1 MENPDGSWAWVVV
14 IAASCIR
21 IIVYGNSYT
30 SGIVY
35 YVILDVFGKSR
46 AETSWIASVITAAT
60 FATCPISGVLVNQF
74 GMRKVAF
81 VGGIVASFGLMAS
94 SFATNLPGL
103 TLCYGV
109 ITGVGCGLTFIPGSV
124 AVARYFTKRRNIA
137 MGVAGAGSGIG
148 SFAFPPIINY
158 LTEIYSWRGMFMI
171 LSGISLNMCVFA
183 LLYRPVTS
191 PNDRNEEETEQI
203 QTITEKKE
211 SQRKKNVWS
220 FLKLVDFYVLALNN
234 ILYQL
239 GSTIIYGHLGTYV
252 IHQLHFDRVY
262 ASMLYSIIG
271 ITVMLSKLV
280 QGFVIQNPRW
290 KIFRPYQQY
299 MLWYTVGGVS
309 TMIFL
314 LIDMGYAGLVVYALL
329 FGVSYG
335 SSGGSIIP
343 AILIDLS
350 GVDQFTLT
358 YGIILFTQSIGILF
372 GPFIAGLL
380 FDTLRA
386 YDAAFVLAGVLM
398 ILSAGIMIFPCR
410 NYKATDTKTDV
421 TFVVT
426 EDRTSDDVETAMNDV
441 NGQDMM
447 IDEVYDPVKFT
458 LTKRVGVV
466 SEAETGEVEKWIES
480 TET

>member
-1 MENPDGSWAWVVV
+1 MEKPDGAWAWVVV

-30 SGIVY
+30 SGVVY

-60 FATCPISGVLVNQF
+60 FATCPISGVLVNRF
-74 GMRKVAF
+74 GMRKVAL
-81 VGGIVASFGLMAS
+81 VGGIVASSGLMAS
-94 SFATNLPGL
+94 SFATNLPIL

-109 ITGVGCGLTFIPGSV
+109 ITGIGCGLTFIPGSV

-158 LTEIYSWRGMFMI
+158 LTEKYSWRGMFMI
-171 LSGISLNMCVFA
+171 LSGISLNMCMLA

-191 PNDRNEEETEQI
+191 PNNNSVEVSDQEQP
-203 QTITEKKE
+203 ITEKKE
-211 SQRKKNVWS
+211 TERKKNVWT
-220 FLKLVDFYVLALNN
+220 FLKLSDFYVLALNN

-239 GSTIIYGHLGTYV
+239 GSTIVYGHLGTYA
-252 IHQLHFDRVY
+252 IHQLKFDKVY

-271 ITVMLSKLV
+271 LTVMLFKLG

-290 KIFRPYQQY
+290 KFFQSYQQY
-299 MLWYTVGGVS
+299 ILWYTVGGVS
-309 TMIFL
+309 TIVFPF
-314 LIDMGYAGLVVYALL
+314 IDMGYAGLVVFSLL
-329 FGVSYG
+329 FGASNAAT
-335 SSGGSIIP
+335 GGSIIP

-358 YGIILFTQSIGILF
+358 YAIILFTQSIGMLL
-372 GPFIAGLL
+372 GPFVAGLL
-380 FDTLRA
+380 FDTLKS

-398 ILSAGIMIFPCR
+398 IISAGIMIFPCR
-410 NYKATDTKTDV
+410 NYKAPETMTDTIY
-421 TFVVT
+421 VVT
-426 EDRTSDDVETAMNDV
+426 SDQHSDDVEAASNDGHEEDKYI
-441 NGQDMM
+441 GQTN
-447 IDEVYDPVKFT
+447 DPIKSS
-458 LTKRVGVV
+458 LIKRTGEYV
-466 SEAETGEVEKWIES
+466 SVTEAEEASRLIES
-480 TET
+480 TL